1 MEAMSN
7 VDFQKAVIEKSF
19 EKPVVVDFWA
29 EWCGPCRVLGPVIEQ
44 LAKEQAARW
53 DLVKINTEE
62 AQELAE
68 QYDIRSIPNVKL
80 FHKGEVIS
88 GFAGA
93 YPRHAIEKWLDEFL
107 PSDHKNKLQA
117 ILAALKNDG
126 DNVLLIKEL
135 EEFVGANPELKEARM
150 HLAKQLVFSDAE
162 RAKQLL
168 EDIQLGDEHY
178 EIAEDVRVVS
188 ELMALSGNGAQAGQL
203 LTKAQAAIREHQL
216 EAAVQY
222 VIDATVAD
230 KNYHNDLP
238 RKVAIA
244 LFRLLGNEH
253 PISRAYRWRFDM
265 ALY

>member
-1 MEAMSN
+1 MSY
-7 VDFQKAVIEKSF
+7 VDFQKEVIEKSF

-44 LAKEQAARW
+44 LSKEQAALW

-80 FHKGEVIS
+80 FYKGEVIS

-93 YPRHAIEKWLDEFL
+93 YPRHAIEKWLAEFL
-107 PSDHKNKLQA
+107 PSDRKNQFHSL
-117 ILAALKNDG
+117 LAALQADAHNPQ
-126 DNVLLIKEL
+126 LIKEL
-135 EEFVGANPELKEARM
+135 EAFVIANPDLKEARIY
-150 HLAKQLVFSDAE
+150 LAKHLVFSDWE
-162 RAKQLL
+162 RAEQLL
-168 EDIQLGDEHY
+168 ADIQLGDEYY
-178 EIAEDVRVVS
+178 ETAEDVRAVGT
-188 ELMALSGNGAQAGQL
+188 LMALSSNGAQAGQL
-203 LTKAQAAIREHQL
+203 LSKAQAALRAHQI

-222 VIDATVAD
+222 IIDATLVD

-253 PISRAYRWRFDM
+253 PISRDYRWRFDM